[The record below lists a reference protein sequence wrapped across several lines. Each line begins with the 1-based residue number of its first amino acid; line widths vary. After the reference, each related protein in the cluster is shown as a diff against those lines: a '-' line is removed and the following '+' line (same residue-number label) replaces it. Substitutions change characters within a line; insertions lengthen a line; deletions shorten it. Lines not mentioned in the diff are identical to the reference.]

1 MSNAQIVTQLLIVA
15 IQNADAL
22 SRLLARA
29 QGEGRDVT
37 KEELDALTAT
47 DAAARQRLQDAI
59 AVAPGA

>member
-22 SRLLARA
+22 GRLLAKA

-37 KEELDALTAT
+37 AQELDALTAA
-47 DAAARQRLQDAI
+47 DAAARQRLQEAI
-59 AVAPGA
+59 EAEG

>member
-22 SRLLARA
+22 GRLLARA

-37 KEELDALTAT
+37 KDELDALTAA
-47 DAAARQRLQDAI
+47 DNAAREGLQAAIDART
-59 AVAPGA
+59 PG

>member
-59 AVAPGA
+59 DATG